1 MDFSSVL
8 KVALAVAVLL
18 SSAQSALAQG
28 KAEHSSLLVWNNP
41 ATGKNEAHPA
51 GEAMGYIIQMENG
64 FKLWHMG
71 DTGLFPDMQFIA
83 EHYKP
88 DLVLMPIGGN
98 FTMDPL
104 DAAYAARTWVKPK
117 NVIPMHYGA
126 NPLTNGKPEDFVNA
140 MKGSPVRV
148 IVMTEGQSV
157 EF

>member
-1 MDFSSVL
+1 
-8 KVALAVAVLL
+8 
-18 SSAQSALAQG
+18 
-28 KAEHSSLLVWNNP
+28 
-41 ATGKNEAHPA
+41 
-51 GEAMGYIIQMENG
+51 
-64 FKLWHMG
+64 MG

-104 DAAYAARTWVKPK
+104 DAAYAARTWVKAR

-126 NPLTNGKPEDFVNA
+126 NPLTAGKPEDFVNA
-140 MKGSPVRV
+140 MKGSSSKVT
-148 IVMTEGQSV
+148 VMTEGQTV